1 MIRNIRLAGLF
12 LLFFLINNPIQA
24 NEKIMFIDLD
34 FVYFNSI
41 AGKQINDQIKK
52 KSKSF
57 NNNLKEKQKKI
68 KNKKEKLLSQKNV
81 LSENEYREK
90 VIELEATVSTHNKE
104 ISNKNNELQK
114 LKNKAKFEFLTQLEG
129 ILQQY
134 VKENSIQM
142 IINKKDILIGKNEL
156 DATKDILVLFNKNIK
171 KIKVQ

>member
-68 KNKKEKLLSQKNV
+68 KNKKEKLLSQKMFYLKMNI
-81 LSENEYREK
+81 EK
-90 VIELEATVSTHNKE
+90 KLLNLK
-104 ISNKNNELQK
+104 LQ
-114 LKNKAKFEFLTQLEG
+114 
-129 ILQQY
+129 
-134 VKENSIQM
+134 
-142 IINKKDILIGKNEL
+142 
-156 DATKDILVLFNKNIK
+156 
-171 KIKVQ
+171 